1 MSHKQNDRNEYCAAI
16 STMALLAVILIL
28 IIIRIWQEI

>member
-1 MSHKQNDRNEYCAAI
+1 MSYKQNDRNEYCAAI
-16 STMALLAVILIL
+16 TTMALLAAILIL

>member
-1 MSHKQNDRNEYCAAI
+1 MNKNERNEYCGAI
-16 STMALLAVILIL
+16 STMALLAAILIL